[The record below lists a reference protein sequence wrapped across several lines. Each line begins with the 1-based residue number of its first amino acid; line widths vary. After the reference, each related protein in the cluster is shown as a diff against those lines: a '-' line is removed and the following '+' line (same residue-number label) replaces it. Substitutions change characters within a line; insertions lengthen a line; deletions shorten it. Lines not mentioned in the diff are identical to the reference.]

1 MKTPYSFVLIR
12 YVHDVAV
19 GEFVNIGVAVYNDD
33 TFQFKILKSTSR
45 VIGMFPDL
53 DIDNYIAVLESLE
66 KYFLALEDKHFHN
79 TMVLISI
86 DSFVRPIPALLH
98 DSFYITKTA
107 FGFTSNPQSILDHLY
122 ARYVTKHIKTLE

>member
-12 YVHDVAV
+12 YAHDVAV
-19 GEFVNIGVAVYNDD
+19 GEFVNIGVAVYCGD
-33 TFQFKILKSTSR
+33 TFQFKIVKSTSR

-53 DIDNYIAVLESLE
+53 DIDNYIAVLDSLE
-66 KYFLALEDKHFHN
+66 KYFLALEDKHFHPA
-79 TMVLISI
+79 TLLISI

-107 FGFTSNPQSILDHLY
+107 FGFTSNPQSMLAHLY
-122 ARYVTKHIKTLE
+122 ERYVAKHNSP